1 MSRRNKP
8 PVIEKKKPNKFVE
21 FWKTFGCGKWF
32 ILIIIFALLLTF
44 KIVREEAR
52 YDKLREQGV
61 CTFGTIYD
69 VNYAKQ
75 NKRIHYEFEA
85 SDGLIY
91 KGTIRTVHRRS
102 IGTLIRIVYL
112 RADPTVNAP
121 ADQLGIDC
129 SCRWA
134 D

>member
-21 FWKTFGCGKWF
+21 FWKTFGCGK
-32 ILIIIFALLLTF
+32 FALLLTF

-75 NKRIHYEFEA
+75 NNQIYYEFEV

-91 KGTIRTVHRRS
+91 KGTSRTDHHRS

-112 RADPTVNAP
+112 RTDPTVNAP

>member
-1 MSRRNKP
+1 MSRRHK
-8 PVIEKKKPNKFVE
+8 PVIKKKKPNRIVE
-21 FWKTFGCGKWF
+21 LWKAFGCSKW
-32 ILIIIFALLLTF
+32 LIGFIIFVSLSFFRKAQ
-44 KIVREEAR
+44 EEAK

-75 NKRIHYEFEA
+75 NKRIHYEFEV

-91 KGTIRTVHRRS
+91 KGTSRTDHHRS

-112 RADPTVNAP
+112 RTDPTVNAP
-121 ADQLGIDC
+121 ADRLGIDC

>member
-1 MSRRNKP
+1 MSRRHK
-8 PVIEKKKPNKFVE
+8 PVIKKKKPNRIVE
-21 FWKTFGCGKWF
+21 LWKAFGCSKW
-32 ILIIIFALLLTF
+32 LIGVIIFASLLF
-44 KIVREEAR
+44 FRKAQEEAKF
-52 YDKLREQGV
+52 DKLREQGV

-75 NKRIHYEFEA
+75 NRRIRYEFEA

-102 IGTLIRIVYL
+102 VGTLIRIVYL

-134 D
+134 E

>member
-61 CTFGTIYD
+61 CTFGTVYYVKD
-69 VNYAKQ
+69 TKQ
-75 NKRIHYEFEA
+75 ISRMSYEFEA
-85 SDGLIY
+85 SDGYSYRGSFKTRDL
-91 KGTIRTVHRRS
+91 REV
-102 IGTLIRIVYL
+102 GTLIRIVYL
-112 RADPTVNAP
+112 RTDPKVNAP
-121 ADQLGIDC
+121 ADHLGIDC

-134 D
+134 E

>member
-1 MSRRNKP
+1 MSRRHK
-8 PVIEKKKPNKFVE
+8 PVIKKKKPNRIVE
-21 FWKTFGCGKWF
+21 LWKEFGCSKW
-32 ILIIIFALLLTF
+32 LIGFIIFASLIFFHRAQLAV
-44 KIVREEAR
+44 KYE
-52 YDKLREQGV
+52 KLREQGV

-75 NKRIHYEFEA
+75 NRQIRYEFEA

-91 KGTIRTVHRRS
+91 KGSIRTVHRRS

-112 RADPTVNAP
+112 RTDPKVNAP

-134 D
+134 E

>member
-1 MSRRNKP
+1 MSRRHK
-8 PVIEKKKPNKFVE
+8 PVIKKKKPNRIVE
-21 FWKTFGCGKWF
+21 LWKAFGCSTK
-32 ILIIIFALLLTF
+32 IIILVIMASLLLF
-44 KIVREEAR
+44 HVARDEAK
-52 YDKLREQGV
+52 YKKLREHGV

>member
-1 MSRRNKP
+1 MSRRHK
-8 PVIEKKKPNKFVE
+8 PVIKKKKPNRIVE
-21 FWKTFGCGKWF
+21 FWKAFGCSTWL
-32 ILIIIFALLLTF
+32 IQIIILASLIFFQVA
-44 KIVREEAR
+44 RDEAK
-52 YDKLREQGV
+52 YKKLREHGV

-75 NKRIHYEFEA
+75 NNQIYYEFEV

-91 KGTIRTVHRRS
+91 KGTSRTDHHRS

-112 RADPTVNAP
+112 RTDPTVNAP
-121 ADQLGIDC
+121 ADRLGIDC

>member
-21 FWKTFGCGKWF
+21 FWKTSGCGTQ
-32 ILIIIFALLLTF
+32 IIIFVILASIIF
-44 KIVREEAR
+44 IDVAEDEAK
-52 YDKLREQGV
+52 YKKLREHGV
-61 CTFGTIYD
+61 CTFGTVYYVKD
-69 VNYAKQ
+69 TKQ
-75 NKRIHYEFEA
+75 ISRMSYEFEA
-85 SDGLIY
+85 SDGYIY
-91 KGTIRTVHRRS
+91 KGSFKTRDLREV
-102 IGTLIRIVYL
+102 GTLIRIVYL

-134 D
+134 E